1 MPAIER
7 LSGDKYSEG
16 ARVAVTQSEEIRRVA
31 KEIEKRVEEG
41 IRADGSCSFDFF
53 EVRIALEFALMVL
66 DMHGQ
71 SAESN

>member
-1 MPAIER
+1 M
-7 LSGDKYSEG
+7 
-16 ARVAVTQSEEIRRVA
+16 A
-31 KEIEKRVEEG
+31 KEIETRVEEG

-53 EVRIALEFALMVL
+53 EGRIALEFALMVL

>member
-1 MPAIER
+1 M
-7 LSGDKYSEG
+7 
-16 ARVAVTQSEEIRRVA
+16 TQSEEIRRMA
-31 KEIEKRVEEG
+31 KEIERRVEGG
-41 IRADGSCSFDFF
+41 IRADGSCSFDPF

>member
-1 MPAIER
+1 M
-7 LSGDKYSEG
+7 
-16 ARVAVTQSEEIRRVA
+16 TQSEEIRRMA

-41 IRADGSCSFDFF
+41 IWADGSCSFDPF

-66 DMHGQ
+66 DMHGR

>member
-1 MPAIER
+1 M
-7 LSGDKYSEG
+7 
-16 ARVAVTQSEEIRRVA
+16 A

-66 DMHGQ
+66 EMHGR

>member
-16 ARVAVTQSEEIRRVA
+16 ARVAVTQSEEIRRMV
-31 KEIEKRVEEG
+31 KEIEKRVEAG
-41 IRADGSCSFDFF
+41 IRADGSCSFDPF